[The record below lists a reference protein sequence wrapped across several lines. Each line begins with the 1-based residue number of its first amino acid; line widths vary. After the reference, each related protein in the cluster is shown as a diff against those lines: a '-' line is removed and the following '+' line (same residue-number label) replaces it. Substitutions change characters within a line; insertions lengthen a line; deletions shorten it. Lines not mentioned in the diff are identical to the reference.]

1 MTLEEYLPIVSD
13 AMSFI
18 AAAAESIE
26 EIDEIF
32 SVTDLTVLLNKVC
45 MPIAGEFEVRR
56 SPADRCQIVYVPYDL
71 NKVVSDE
78 EYLLSD
84 FIETRDILEGC
95 LWINE
100 KVLITFIDRR
110 LHAFAIIVYFYL
122 GYLMIRDDT
131 FAISHHISFE
141 KILKGCDALP
151 EMSYMKHRTT
161 LLRALA
167 DLQDAGLIKWNAKA
181 RTFEI
186 LHITP
191 YAPNQRV

>member
-1 MTLEEYLPIVSD
+1 MEEYLPIVSD

-18 AAAAESIE
+18 AAAAENIE

-32 SVTDLTVLLNKVC
+32 SVTDLSDLLNQMCVL
-45 MPIAGEFEVRR
+45 MAGEFKVRR
-56 SPADRCQIVYVPYDL
+56 SPSDRCQIVYVPYDL
-71 NKVVSDE
+71 DKVVPDE

-84 FIETRDILEGC
+84 FIETHDILESC
-95 LWINE
+95 LWVSE
-100 KVLITFIDRR
+100 KVLITFIDQR
-110 LHAFAIIVYFYL
+110 LHGLAIIVYFYL
-122 GYLMIRDDT
+122 GSLMTCDDT

-141 KILKGCDALP
+141 KILKGCDTLP
-151 EMSYMKHRTT
+151 KISDMKHRTT

-181 RTFEI
+181 RAFEI

-191 YAPNQRV
+191 YDPNQRV